1 MGLITL
7 FEKSVQTAKNKDA
20 LAAKLITI
28 KTHDGD
34 SLVAF
39 FEQFYPHETDRKQFL
54 RKYFAIFYPLYPASL
69 LSKIFGTSA
78 CALRKTASRLNV
90 RKAEYWTPEEDDFLL
105 KNYKLKTN
113 KELRE
118 YFGRT
123 KWAIISRHQILT
135 SKK

>member
-1 MGLITL
+1 MGLIKL
-7 FEKSVQTAKNKDA
+7 FEKSVQTAKDKDA

-28 KTHDGD
+28 KTHDGE

-39 FEQFYPHETDRKQFL
+39 FERFYPDETDRKHFL
-54 RKYFAIFYPLYPASL
+54 KKYFSVVYPLYPAPL
-69 LSKIFGTSA
+69 LSKIFGISA
-78 CALRKTASRLNV
+78 SALRKTASRLNL

-135 SKK
+135 GKK